1 MSQLNVNQIT
11 RKDARN
17 RFVESLNDAFD
28 IGKIHFVFATYDV
41 NKPSG
46 QRQTNNVHI
55 YINVDEYLELCR
67 KLECGEF
74 KHMMQTKKK
83 NKDDSPLFEHLG
95 GTSAKILGERGRA
108 RKDGKSLSRTAK
120 LTVGDSTDLVFWVNS
135 GPGEVDAK
143 GLIVPKFGSKPEN
156 SVVLGMSFESFSELL
171 LSTKMHYFAW
181 LAAKYAKEITGT
193 ALFGGNVG

>member
-135 GPGEVDAK
+135 GPGEADAK

-181 LAAKYAKEITGT
+181 LAAKYAK
-193 ALFGGNVG
+193 AADKSSHVGDNA

>member
-95 GTSAKILGERGRA
+95 GTSAKILAERGRT

-135 GPGEVDAK
+135 GPGEADAK

-181 LAAKYAKEITGT
+181 LATKYAK
-193 ALFGGNVG
+193 AADKSSRVGDNA